1 MTPRTRLALV
11 AATALAV
18 GAGPAHAQ
26 TNTQTN
32 QDRLGAV
39 VGALF
44 GDRLGISALDQAW
57 LRGGRPLRDGQS
69 QFNTRVDSSL
79 RVGQISSAAATRL
92 RADYTALVD
101 LETRYAADGRFTN
114 EERADLN
121 SRYNALTQTLESG
134 AAGYGD
140 VNSVAQGRAAFEARV
155 DASVNARRI
164 TRTEATRLKTDYQA
178 LIQLET
184 RYAAKGS
191 ITASERNDL
200 DSRLDA
206 LDARVGDGPAVQ
218 PPVATQTPRVRL
230 ATLET
235 AVTAAERSGALTR
248 ADAADVRVQ
257 LGDLTRLEAA
267 YGRYNPS
274 ADETAYLT
282 RRLGELETRVR
293 R

>member
-18 GAGPAHAQ
+18 GAGSAHAQ

-191 ITASERNDL
+191 ITAAERNDL
-200 DSRLDA
+200 DTRLDA
-206 LDARVGDGPAVQ
+206 LDVRVGDGPAVQ

-230 ATLET
+230 AALET

-274 ADETAYLT
+274 ADETA
-282 RRLGELETRVR
+282 
-293 R
+293 

>member
-18 GAGPAHAQ
+18 GAGSAHAQ

-191 ITASERNDL
+191 ITAAERNDL
-200 DSRLDA
+200 DTRLDA
-206 LDARVGDGPAVQ
+206 LDVRVGDGPAVQ

-230 ATLET
+230 AALET

>member
-18 GAGPAHAQ
+18 GVGSAHAQ

-57 LRGGRPLRDGQS
+57 LRGGRPLRDGQN

-121 SRYNALTQTLESG
+121 SRYNALAQTLESG

-191 ITASERNDL
+191 ITAAERNDL
-200 DSRLDA
+200 DTRLDA
-206 LDARVGDGPAVQ
+206 LDVRVGDGPAVQ

-230 ATLET
+230 AALET

>member
-18 GAGPAHAQ
+18 GAGSAHAQ
-26 TNTQTN
+26 TNNQTN

-44 GDRLGISALDQAW
+44 GDRLGVSALDQAW

-121 SRYNALTQTLESG
+121 SGYNALTQTLESG
-134 AAGYGD
+134 ASGYGD
-140 VNSVAQGRAAFEARV
+140 VNTVAQGRAAFESRV

-218 PPVATQTPRVRL
+218 PPAVTQTPRVRL
-230 ATLET
+230 TALET

>member
-18 GAGPAHAQ
+18 GVGSAHAQ

-134 AAGYGD
+134 AAGYGE

-191 ITASERNDL
+191 ITAAERNDL
-200 DSRLDA
+200 DTRLDA
-206 LDARVGDGPAVQ
+206 LDVRVGDGPAVQ

-230 ATLET
+230 AALET

>member
-18 GAGPAHAQ
+18 GAGSAHAQ
-26 TNTQTN
+26 TNNQTN

-69 QFNTRVDSSL
+69 QFNSRVDASL
-79 RVGQISSAAATRL
+79 RAGQINSSSATRL
-92 RADYTALVD
+92 RSDYTALVD

-121 SRYNALTQTLESG
+121 SRYNALTQTLETG
-134 AAGYGD
+134 AQGYGD
-140 VNSVAQGRAAFEARV
+140 LSAVAQGRSAFESRV
-155 DASVNARRI
+155 DAAVTARRI
-164 TRTEATRLKTDYQA
+164 TRTEATRLKTDYQS
-178 LIQLET
+178 LIQLEA

-191 ITASERNDL
+191 ITANERNDL

-230 ATLET
+230 NNLDA
-235 AVTAAERSGALTR
+235 AVTSAERSGAVSR
-248 ADAADVRVQ
+248 ADAADIRIQ

-274 ADETAYLT
+274 SDETAYLT
-282 RRLGELETRVR
+282 RRLTELENRVR